1 MITRPSTPQI
11 LRDVAEE
18 LNREIMPLLTEST
31 DQIRLFMITAVLGQ
45 CAERAD
51 REIALM
57 SEETASYRTYAE
69 DVAEATGNDGVRAQ
83 IDAMASAPDL
93 RLDSVLAAYVRAS
106 DAFGTALE
114 VAMDAGLAELVS
126 AGERLLQDRVAN
138 EQSMAGVATA
148 GR

>member
-1 MITRPSTPQI
+1 
-11 LRDVAEE
+11 
-18 LNREIMPLLTEST
+18 
-31 DQIRLFMITAVLGQ
+31 
-45 CAERAD
+45 
-51 REIALM
+51 
-57 SEETASYRTYAE
+57 
-69 DVAEATGNDGVRAQ
+69 
-83 IDAMASAPDL
+83 MASAPDL